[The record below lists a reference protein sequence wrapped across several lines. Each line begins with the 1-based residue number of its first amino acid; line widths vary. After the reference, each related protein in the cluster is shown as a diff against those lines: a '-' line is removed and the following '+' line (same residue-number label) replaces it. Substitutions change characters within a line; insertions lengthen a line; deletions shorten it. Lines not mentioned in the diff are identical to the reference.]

1 MLFLTIDDK
10 SGPGDVV
17 PHRKGEYLLRVEA
30 QTAGA
35 LSRVEIVANG
45 AAVNTFIPMATA
57 ERSRMV
63 KMARVKIADGGWFA
77 ARCYE
82 IDGGRIRI
90 AHTSPV
96 YVGETPRRSPAALAM
111 MREWIDEYIGHM
123 LKLPA
128 SAERD
133 EWIALCRRAK
143 DWYQMNNPSTI
154 LRPEK

>member
-1 MLFLTIDDK
+1 
-10 SGPGDVV
+10 
-17 PHRKGEYLLRVEA
+17 
-30 QTAGA
+30 
-35 LSRVEIVANG
+35 
-45 AAVNTFIPMATA
+45 
-57 ERSRMV
+57 MV

-77 ARCYE
+77 ARCFE

-111 MREWIDEYIGHM
+111 MREWIDEYIGQM
-123 LKLPA
+123 QQLPA

-143 DWYQMNNPSTI
+143 DWYQMNEQTGLP
-154 LRPEK
+154 LRRSDNSQNSGGKARVSGN